1 MKDDVIGILTSILIG
16 LLVGLAVYAALDMQL
31 EKQERREAA
40 QFPEYRW
47 MEPWEVPN
55 E

>member
-1 MKDDVIGILTSILIG
+1 MKDDVIGILVSLLIG
-16 LLVGLAVYAALDMQL
+16 LLVGLAVYAAFDMQL

-47 MEPWEVPN
+47 REPWEVTH